1 MRQHSEHRG
10 AKARQALELAEFR
23 AALIAGGFDTINK
36 QASALGLGR
45 STTWALLNR
54 DKRAGPSASVIKG
67 ILSSPS
73 LPPVARRKIE
83 EYVREKVAAY
93 TDTVGGEPR
102 RFANDFVMWLN
113 AMRPARPRWGLLGD
127 CRLTGMDKDSRR
139 IYWPATGTTPN
150 HARDIGDVSRK
161 GHPGVEEFGW
171 ALLPGDRRS
180 QVLGLQPLPGFN
192 HREEI

>member
-83 EYVREKVAAY
+83 EYVREKSRGLYGHSWRRAQTFRERFRNVA
-93 TDTVGGEPR
+93 
-102 RFANDFVMWLN
+102 
-113 AMRPARPRWGLLGD
+113 
-127 CRLTGMDKDSRR
+127 
-139 IYWPATGTTPN
+139 
-150 HARDIGDVSRK
+150 
-161 GHPGVEEFGW
+161 
-171 ALLPGDRRS
+171 
-180 QVLGLQPLPGFN
+180 
-192 HREEI
+192 